1 MSSYVKNLVSVIIPS
16 YNSARYLEKAINSV
30 LFQTYPYVEIIVID
44 DGSVD
49 NTYEALL
56 PYKGRIRY
64 RHKENGGP
72 ASARNLGLNLAK
84 GEYIAFLDADDYWL
98 PEKLKI
104 QIDFMRSNPGI
115 DLVHAN
121 SWIDDGN
128 SELYPIFV
136 HDKPPSGEIF
146 QQLFLSNHICILT
159 VVVRHECMNQ
169 NRFDER
175 NGLIGCEDYELWLR
189 ISLNH
194 KIAYVDETVA
204 VYRIHNTNISSEI
217 KNIKGQLLI
226 LENIYL
232 PQKKEIDK
240 IFPGIIKEKYKR
252 VYFRWAC
259 YLLEYGFYKDPIH
272 KFISCLR
279 WRYSPMKSLL
289 GILCCVFKKNIF
301 FQSRRKSI
309 FYNKHAYFLLSKKK
323 YKKARDYFLM
333 SFKHYP
339 LQPKIIFKILS
350 IREPKI

>member
-1 MSSYVKNLVSVIIPS
+1 MSSYVNNLVSVIIPS

-30 LFQTYPYVEIIVID
+30 LSQTYPHIEIIVID

-49 NTYEALL
+49 NTYEVLC
-56 PYKGRIRY
+56 PYQGRIIY

-72 ASARNLGLNLAK
+72 ASARNYGLTKAK

-104 QIDFMRSNPGI
+104 QIDFMRSNPDI

-121 SWIDDGN
+121 SWIDDGK

-136 HDKPPSGEIF
+136 HDKPPSGEVF
-146 QQLFLSNHICILT
+146 KHLFLSNHICNLT
-159 VVVRHECMNQ
+159 VVVRHECMNRY
-169 NRFDER
+169 RFDER
-175 NGLIGCEDYELWLR
+175 DELIGCEDYELWLR

-194 KIAYVDETVA
+194 KIAYIDETVA

-217 KNIKGQLLI
+217 KNIKGQLFI
-226 LENIYL
+226 LENIYQA
-232 PQKKEIDK
+232 QKREIGN

-259 YLLEYGFYKDPIH
+259 YLLEYEFYKDPIH
-272 KFISCLR
+272 KFISCLK
-279 WRYSPMKSLL
+279 WKYSPIKSLL
-289 GILCCVFKKNIF
+289 GLLCCVFKTNVL

-309 FYNKHAYFLLSKKK
+309 FYNKHAYFLLSKKD

-333 SFKHYP
+333 SFKQYP
-339 LQPKIIFKILS
+339 LQPKIFLKILS
-350 IREPKI
+350 IRNP